1 MKANRLSGLLLFLI
15 LIATVFRLSAR
26 AAEPS
31 YNGKALSEWLVE
43 QDVGTQQDAIRQIGT
58 NGIPTLFDIVGVK
71 ERTRKKV
78 LGKLKSQALQQ
89 LFRDKN
95 SDLDDLRSFAVKG
108 FVILGTNASSAFP
121 RLVKLL
127 DDPETRYQAARTLL
141 KISPEGFTVLTNALA
156 SQDDS
161 ARNDLVWAIGHE
173 GGADTETLTRLLIN
187 SLKDP
192 NWSVRGDAADFLAGK
207 DAALAVPALIPM
219 LDDSEYYPRARAAIA
234 LASFG
239 PAAKSAAPKLLSV
252 YTNVIVGP
260 DRKLAFDLGG
270 SLLDA
275 LRKTDR
281 EAAGQA
287 ETFIMNDGP
296 LGVVGSGWTDTLLQN
311 GKKLIAGGSFQTAI
325 PTDANH
331 IFPRA
336 QLFDSTAGKRTD
348 TGSMNVAREFHMA
361 VLLSNGKVLVMGGEN
376 LGADGR
382 LHDLTSAEI
391 YDPATGQ
398 WTETGSMNSPHPSER
413 AALQPNGKVLVYEG
427 GFDGYPILGHELYD
441 PATGTWSVITNK

>member
-15 LIATVFRLSAR
+15 LIATAFQLSAR
-26 AAEPS
+26 ASEPS
-31 YNGKALSEWLVE
+31 YNGKPLSEWLVE
-43 QDVGTQQDAIRQIGT
+43 QDVGMQQDAILQIGT
-58 NGIPTLFDIVGVK
+58 NGIPTLLDIVGVK

-192 NWSVRGDAADFLAGK
+192 NWSVRGNAADFLAGK

-287 ETFIMNDGP
+287 EAFILDNAP
-296 LGVVGSGWTDTLLQN
+296 LKAICECWTTTLLPD
-311 GKKLIAGGSFQTAI
+311 GKELIAGGSCQTTI
-325 PTDANH
+325 PTVTNH
-331 IFPRA
+331 VFARA
-336 QLFDSTAGKRTD
+336 ELNDPTSGKWIKTGEMNIARYGHTAT
-348 TGSMNVAREFHMA
+348 
-361 VLLSNGKVLVMGGEN
+361 LLRNGKVLVAGGEN
-376 LGADGR
+376 LRGDGR
-382 LHDLTSAEI
+382 LNRLSSAEL
-391 YDPATGQ
+391 YDPTTGK
-398 WTETGSMNSPHPSER
+398 WTETGSMNAAYAGHH
-413 AALQPNGKVLVYEG
+413 AALQSNGKVLVYEG
-427 GFDGYPILGHELYD
+427 GGGYPILGHELYD
-441 PATGTWSVITNK
+441 PATSTWRVITNK